1 MASVTPLIS
10 QEEKISKRSV
20 GKAFIAL
27 TPLKTL
33 IALAVASRLTT
44 RSQTLARVV
53 FGTSSLLKIT

>member
-1 MASVTPLIS
+1 MASVTPLTAKKK
-10 QEEKISKRSV
+10 KIAGSA
-20 GKAFIAL
+20 AFTAL